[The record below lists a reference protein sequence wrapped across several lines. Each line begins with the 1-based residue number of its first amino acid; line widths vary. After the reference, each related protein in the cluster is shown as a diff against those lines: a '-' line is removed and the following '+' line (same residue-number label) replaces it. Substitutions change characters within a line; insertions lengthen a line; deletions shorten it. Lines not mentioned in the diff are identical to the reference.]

1 MKITK
6 LVLQKQQRNDDLIFL
21 FNVIAKKSGVSNCSN
36 ISLLFVGKKDDDKS
50 TEVTE
55 HAKASGDTDVAES
68 TGASEDTAD
77 LLEKLKKEKDELK
90 IIKHVQD
97 ISELKKSDFM
107 NDYLFI
113 YFSDCYKFP
122 VRFSVKLEQ
131 MIRTSDVLCDCNVV
145 LVCQTAQKKHL
156 KKYDFFHL

>member
-21 FNVIAKKSGVSNCSN
+21 FNVIAKKCGVSNCSN

-50 TEVTE
+50 SEATELAE
-55 HAKASGDTDVAES
+55 ASGATDVAQS

-77 LLEKLKKEKDELK
+77 LLEKLKNEKDELK